1 MRFFAQY
8 LDNKGCLIESEA
20 DDLEVL
26 KEELR
31 TTAKAVIVVWVVFPN
46 GEEQPIYP
54 VRYTVS
60 ELFARGMPLSAK
72 CELLFALVE
81 YESNKK
87 KKHLI
92 KNHSNNYSVNRIDGI
107 KEEILYDLKRIGVKQ
122 DVLESLEK
130 VL

>member
-1 MRFFAQY
+1 MRFFAKY
-8 LDNKGCLIESEA
+8 LDNKGRLIESEA

-31 TTAKAVIVVWVVFPN
+31 AAKAVIVVWVVFPN

-81 YESNKK
+81 YENNKK
-87 KKHLI
+87 KKHPF
-92 KNHSNNYSVNRIDGI
+92 KNHSTNYSGNRIDGI
-107 KEEILYDLKRIGVKQ
+107 KEEILYDLKRIGVNQ